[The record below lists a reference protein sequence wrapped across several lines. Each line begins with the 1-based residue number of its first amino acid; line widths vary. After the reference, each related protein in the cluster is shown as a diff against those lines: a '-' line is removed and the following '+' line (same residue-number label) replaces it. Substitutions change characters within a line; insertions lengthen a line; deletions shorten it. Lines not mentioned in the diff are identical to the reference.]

1 MSCVKIKW
9 IDINS
14 FDVHIKKVTTV
25 QTSSLPIYFPKFDQ
39 IDINMSYD
47 ATVGASAANS
57 NLIKLK
63 KKNNF

>member
-14 FDVHIKKVTTV
+14 FDVHIKKVITM

-39 IDINMSYD
+39 IDI
-47 ATVGASAANS
+47 
-57 NLIKLK
+57 LK
-63 KKNNF
+63 YVLRCYRWGERS